1 MMAIFFLLHLFFFHR
16 FINQDVFFPDERMV
30 ALVNNGINQM
40 LVKLTTTRLSL
51 EYEIDFDN

>member
-1 MMAIFFLLHLFFFHR
+1 MMAIFFLLHLFFFIVSLIR
-16 FINQDVFFPDERMV
+16 TFFFPDERMV